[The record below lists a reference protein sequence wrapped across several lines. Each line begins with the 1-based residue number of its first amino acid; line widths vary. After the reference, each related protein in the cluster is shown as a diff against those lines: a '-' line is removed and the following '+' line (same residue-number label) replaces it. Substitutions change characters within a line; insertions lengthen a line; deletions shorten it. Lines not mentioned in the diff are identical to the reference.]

1 MKDTVRNIPS
11 SIVFKDENVIVIVFD
26 FGMSIADSIFWIFM
40 GIGCFIIYCLLK
52 LWMGYKVTGVLITL
66 NYINIMQTSML
77 GLGSI
82 LDLQILNNFLLLLPN
97 LLTLRKI
104 TLQLP
109 KLNLHNPILLNLLLL
124 FLTQPL
130 IMIQLFL

>member
-11 SIVFKDENVIVIVFD
+11 SIVFKDEKVIVIVFD
-26 FGMSIADSIFWIFM
+26 FGMSIADSIFWIFLCGLNVLLFIVYCSYGW
-40 GIGCFIIYCLLK
+40 GIR
-52 LWMGYKVTGVLITL
+52 VTDVLITL

-77 GLGSI
+77 GLDSI

-104 TLQLP
+104 TFQFP

-124 FLTQPL
+124 FLT
-130 IMIQLFL
+130 

>member
-77 GLGSI
+77 GLDSI

>member
-1 MKDTVRNIPS
+1 M
-11 SIVFKDENVIVIVFD
+11 
-26 FGMSIADSIFWIFM
+26 
-40 GIGCFIIYCLLK
+40 
-52 LWMGYKVTGVLITL
+52 MGYKVTGVLITL

-124 FLTQPL
+124 FLT
-130 IMIQLFL
+130 